1 MNGKPVAVITGASRG
16 IGRAVSIALAGEG
29 FDIAAIARSVDS
41 EGMEILGPEVEKH
54 GGQFFPIGLD
64 ISCTKCQKEV
74 VSNILNRYGR
84 IDLLVNNAGVAPL
97 QRKDLFEMSEES
109 YDRVMNIN
117 LKGPIFFSQKIAREM
132 IWMRDQISEYTPLII
147 FITSVSASLSSAN
160 RTEYCVSKAGL
171 SMASTI
177 FADRLSKEGI
187 LVYEVRPGIIQTD
200 MTIKVK
206 DKYDKM
212 INEGFVPQKRWGFP
226 DDIGKAVASIARGD
240 WNFSTGMVFEI
251 SGGLNI
257 HKL

>member
-16 IGRAVSIALAGEG
+16 IGRAVTIDLAVEG

-41 EGMEILGPEVEKH
+41 AGMEILGPEIEKL
-54 GGQFFPIGLD
+54 GAQFFPIGLD

-74 VSNILNRYGR
+74 VSNILDRYGR
-84 IDLLVNNAGVAPL
+84 IDFLVNNAGVAPL
-97 QRKDLFEMSEES
+97 QRNDILDMSEES

-117 LKGPIFFSQKIAREM
+117 LKGPFFFAQKIAREM
-132 IWMRDQISEYTPLII
+132 IWMKDQISPYKPVII
-147 FITSVSASLSSAN
+147 FITSVSAVLSSVN
-160 RTEYCVSKAGL
+160 RAEYCISKAGL
-171 SMASTI
+171 SMASAV

-206 DKYDKM
+206 DSYSKM
-212 INEGFVPQKRWGFP
+212 INEGFVPQKRWGVP
-226 DDIGKAVASIARGD
+226 EDIGKAVASIARGD

>member
-16 IGRAVSIALAGEG
+16 IGRAVAIDLAVEG

-41 EGMEILGPEVEKH
+41 EGMEILGPEIEKL
-54 GGQFFPIGLD
+54 GAQFFPIGLD

-74 VSNILNRYGR
+74 VSNILDRYGR
-84 IDLLVNNAGVAPL
+84 IDFLVNNAGVAPL
-97 QRKDLFEMSEES
+97 QRNDILDMSEES

-117 LKGPIFFSQKIAREM
+117 LKGPFFFAQKIAREM
-132 IWMRDQISEYTPLII
+132 IWMKDQISPYKPVII
-147 FITSVSASLSSAN
+147 FITSVSAVLSSVN
-160 RTEYCVSKAGL
+160 RAEYCISKAGL
-171 SMASTI
+171 SMASAV

-200 MTIKVK
+200 MTNKVK
-206 DKYDKM
+206 DRYSKM
-212 INEGFVPQKRWGFP
+212 INEGFVPQKRWGVP
-226 DDIGKAVASIARGD
+226 EDIGKAVASIARGD